1 MNYYNQYPMY
11 NGYSNPYDMRGMM
24 QQQTAQRCEIVRV
37 NGKNGAD
44 AYQLAP
50 NSSALLLDETSP
62 IVWLVQTDGAGYK
75 SVSPYSITPYQAES
89 TPDTKALEARIKR
102 LEDIINEQSNTAS
115 TKRTK
120 ANSDAGQ

>member
-11 NGYSNPYDMRGMM
+11 NGYSNPYDTRGMM

-50 NSSALLLDETSP
+50 NSSALLLAETVNFYKPWRSKITSP
-62 IVWLVQTDGAGYK
+62 F
-75 SVSPYSITPYQAES
+75 SPCWT
-89 TPDTKALEARIKR
+89 
-102 LEDIINEQSNTAS
+102 N
-115 TKRTK
+115 
-120 ANSDAGQ
+120 